1 MRENTVK
8 SRIKKAVSDLL
19 EKKRYTE
26 ISITDVVREANVARA
41 SFYRSFNNI
50 DEVLD
55 SIIEDL
61 KFALFVDTISQIKK
75 IDKESEIE
83 MLRDFLTQVKN
94 KTIPLMNS
102 LFINHVYIM
111 SRLENSFLYNEE
123 KRGLDRFEIPTR
135 ISVIYIVTFIW
146 ATEGYKESPIEMAN
160 YLYDNLVKLGNAK

>member
-19 EKKRYTE
+19 EKKYYTE

-61 KFALFVDTISQIKK
+61 KIALFIDTISQIKK
-75 IDKESEIE
+75 YDKESEIE
-83 MLRDFLTQVKN
+83 MLCEFLTKVKD

-102 LFINHVYIM
+102 LFVNHVYIM
-111 SRLENSFLYNEE
+111 SRLENSFLFNKE
-123 KRGLDRFEIPTR
+123 KRGLDRFEIPIR
-135 ISVIYIVTFIW
+135 ISTIYIVTFIW
-146 ATEGYKESPIEMAN
+146 ASEGYKESPIEMAN
-160 YLYDNLVKLGNAK
+160 YLYDNLLKLGNTK

>member
-19 EKKRYTE
+19 EKKYYDE

-61 KFALFVDTISQIKK
+61 KIALFIDTISQIKK
-75 IDKESEIE
+75 FDKESEIE
-83 MLRDFLTQVKN
+83 MLCEFLNKVKN

-111 SRLENSFLYNEE
+111 SRLENSFLFNKE
-123 KRGLDRFEIPTR
+123 KMGLDRFEIPIR
-135 ISVIYIVTFIW
+135 ISTIYITTFIW
-146 ATEGYKESPIEMAN
+146 ATEGFKESPIEMAN
-160 YLYDNLVKLGNAK
+160 YLYDNLMKLGNTK

>member
-19 EKKRYTE
+19 EKKYYTE

-61 KFALFVDTISQIKK
+61 KFALFIDTISQIKK
-75 IDKESEIE
+75 YDKESEIE
-83 MLRDFLTQVKN
+83 MLCEFLTKVKD

-102 LFINHVYIM
+102 LFVNHVYIM
-111 SRLENSFLYNEE
+111 SRLENSFLFNKE
-123 KRGLDRFEIPTR
+123 KRGLDRFEIPIR
-135 ISVIYIVTFIW
+135 ISTIYIVTFIW
-146 ATEGYKESPIEMAN
+146 ASEGYKESPIEMAN
-160 YLYDNLVKLGNAK
+160 YLYDNLLKLGNTK